1 LKKELKVGLFAV
13 IIIALAVWGFNY
25 LKGKDLLNQ
34 QRDFYGIYNHVD
46 GLESGQKIVING
58 FKVGRVDDIQFV
70 PGGNGSLIVH
80 MVLNNDFEVAKNT
93 LAVIKSD
100 GLLGTKMIALELGK
114 SKELAQEGDTLVTSI
129 EGSLT
134 DEVNKQVLPIK
145 IKAEKMLSSIDTVLI
160 YIQNMLNQDTR
171 DNVSESME
179 RINGTFKKLENII
192 TNLDVMVATDLK
204 SMVSN
209 VDSITSVIRANATE
223 IDKTL
228 AGFAELGDAMEG
240 AELTAMFASVQTT
253 IGNADS
259 IIAKINRG
267 EGTVGKLIN
276 DPAMYDNLNDASAE
290 LEKLLGDMKQSPER
304 YVHFS
309 LFGRKHKPYIAPEN

>member
-1 LKKELKVGLFAV
+1 MKKEIKVGIFAV

-34 QRDFYGIYNHVD
+34 QRDFYGIYHYVD
-46 GLESGQKIVING
+46 GLESGQKLVING
-58 FKVGRVDDIQFV
+58 FKVGRVNDIYFL
-70 PGGNGSLIVH
+70 PGGEGKLMVH
-80 MVLNNDFEVAKNT
+80 MVLNTDFPVAINT
-93 LAVIKSD
+93 IAKIKSD
-100 GLLGTKMIALELGK
+100 GLLGTKMIALELGN
-114 SKELAQEGDTLVTSI
+114 SEILASEGDTLKTAI
-129 EGSLT
+129 EGSLS

-145 IKAEKMLSSIDTVLI
+145 QKAEKMLSSIDTVLV
-160 YIQNMLNQDTR
+160 YIQNILNQDTR

-179 RINGTFKKLENII
+179 RINGAFKKMDNII
-192 TNLDVMVATDLK
+192 TNLDVIVATDLK

-209 VDSITSVIRANATE
+209 VDSITAVIRSNATE

-228 AGFAELGDAMEG
+228 QGFAELGEAIEASDM
-240 AELTAMFASVQTT
+240 TAVFAGVQTT
-253 IGNADS
+253 IANADS

-290 LEKLLGDMKQSPER
+290 LEKLLEDMKQSPER

-309 LFGRKHKPYIAPEN
+309 LFGRKHKPYTAPVN